1 MSLAKSTR
9 TETDDEQLKAAYQA
23 AVDELGATLPPYL
36 TLDMK
41 VNKTGIKEYE
51 KETGILPAGVE
62 KVENWSL
69 RIK

>member
-1 MSLAKSTR
+1 
-9 TETDDEQLKAAYQA
+9 
-23 AVDELGATLPPYL
+23 
-36 TLDMK
+36 MK

-69 RIK
+69 RIKEPALRSEQHTRQGEIQERFQR